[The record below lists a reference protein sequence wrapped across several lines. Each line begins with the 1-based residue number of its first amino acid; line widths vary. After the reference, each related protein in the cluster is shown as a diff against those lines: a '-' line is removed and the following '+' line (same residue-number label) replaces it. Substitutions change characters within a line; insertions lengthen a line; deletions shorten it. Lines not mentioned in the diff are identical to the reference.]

1 MKLRFIAVMT
11 AVGLIIGIQA
21 AQAQG
26 LQGSALV
33 AGDPTTIHASEP
45 STNGSL
51 HSVERKNAKGSKLRV
66 PRWTGTIRGWYSLSV
81 GRAIEFF
88 NRGVDSSVVSEP
100 KGTVEIAATTSP
112 KAAIPPSAQPPQF
125 ASSLERTNGASIRR
139 ILEDGDLAEPQSDV
153 RFEDA
158 MSRAQVIQPYVAF
171 DDSQINILATML
183 R

>member
-33 AGDPTTIHASEP
+33 AGDPTTIQ

-139 ILEDGDLAEPQSDV
+139 ILEDGDLAGPQSDV